1 MDLTYW
7 YLFPLGIIISAI
19 VMSAGIS
26 GANFWI
32 PVYLF
37 ILKLDPLISFWL
49 ALLTMVFGF
58 GSGVTRNLHQR
69 TVNWYLVKKY
79 LIPTIP
85 GAIIGSLL
93 TAHLD
98 ANLLVIIF
106 GIFVFIYGV
115 FLLYNT
121 IRSKQEC
128 QQHNTIYWKFGF
140 MAGFL
145 KGLIATGLGKII
157 VPCIWDHE
165 RIKNPAEV
173 IGSTVL
179 IIFIVDIVA
188 ALTRMN
194 PVFVDALLNNSEQLI
209 DIMTFVVPSVL
220 IGGQLGPMA
229 IKNVNKKALRIYISL
244 MLILVSF
251 FILGNVGSGG
261 I

>member
-1 MDLTYW
+1 
-7 YLFPLGIIISAI
+7 
-19 VMSAGIS
+19 
-26 GANFWI
+26 
-32 PVYLF
+32 
-37 ILKLDPLISFWL
+37 
-49 ALLTMVFGF
+49 
-58 GSGVTRNLHQR
+58 
-69 TVNWYLVKKY
+69 VKKY

-93 TAHLD
+93 TNYLD
-98 ANLLVIIF
+98 AELLVIIF

-115 FLLYNT
+115 YLLHSSLV
-121 IRSKQEC
+121 SKQEC
-128 QQHNTIYWKFGF
+128 KQHDTIHWKIGF
-140 MAGFL
+140 AAGFL

-165 RIKNPAEV
+165 KIKNPAEV

-194 PVFVDALLNNSEQLI
+194 STFVTALLDNSPQLF
-209 DIMTFVVPSVL
+209 DIMIFVVPSVL

-244 MLILVSF
+244 MLIMVSF
-251 FILGNVGSGG
+251 FILGNVASGWV
-261 I
+261 